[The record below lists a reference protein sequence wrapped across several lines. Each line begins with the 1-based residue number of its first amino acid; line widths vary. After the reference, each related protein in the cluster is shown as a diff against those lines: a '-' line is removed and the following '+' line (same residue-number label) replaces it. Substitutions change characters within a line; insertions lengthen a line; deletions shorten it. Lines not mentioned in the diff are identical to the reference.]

1 MTNDE
6 LAAILFAVEE
16 AELDDEID
24 EYEALCECCE
34 AENASCGT
42 RAGSVAWALEW
53 EYSN

>member
-24 EYEALCECCE
+24 EYEALCE

-42 RAGSVAWALEW
+42 RAGRVAWALEW